1 MEFKR
6 SQRSKRY
13 LGGRPDIAPM
23 IGVIFFMLIFFMLFS
38 SLRETATSIDVELPQ
53 AVSDTAQH
61 TSTFEITVN
70 REGNFYINSRKVTGA
85 ELQEALKK
93 AVAQN
98 PNVFVIVKGDK
109 HTDFE
114 NVINAMDHAGQIGID
129 DIGLAV
135 FQVIP

>member
-13 LGGRPDIAPM
+13 LGGRPEIAPM
-23 IGVIFFMLIFFMLFS
+23 IDVIFFLLIFFMLFS

-61 TSTFEITVN
+61 TSTFEVTVS
-70 REGNFYINSRKVTGA
+70 REGDFYINSKKVTGV

-98 PNVFVIVKGDK
+98 PNVFVIIKGDK
-109 HTDFE
+109 YTDFE